1 MSSIDSKDPT
11 RVAAGLK
18 AAMNN
23 PNVSTEAKDN
33 AAQRLEE
40 IVGDVRT
47 GSVDAD
53 DFEESELSGRQAGGY
68 KATLSSGVSSVA
80 HLSRS

>member
-23 PNVSTEAKDN
+23 PSVSTEAKDN